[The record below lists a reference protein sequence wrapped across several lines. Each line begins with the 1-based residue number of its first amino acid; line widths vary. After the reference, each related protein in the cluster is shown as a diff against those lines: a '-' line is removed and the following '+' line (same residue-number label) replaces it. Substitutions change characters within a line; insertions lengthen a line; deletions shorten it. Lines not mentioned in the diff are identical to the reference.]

1 MNTDQAQIHQNS
13 CATPASIC
21 TNLRLIA
28 LLLIFLQCEISAA
41 ELKNIDTFQAAAA
54 KANRV
59 LTVPDWE
66 QTPNALTASIMEAI
80 AKGNAALDQIGSQ
93 NLEHITFESSLA
105 ALEHLRAD
113 VSAVANR
120 ATTISETDP
129 DPLMRAAAQ
138 SALKKFQKWNVGIDY
153 REDVFKAIKTFAAKK
168 PNLIGEDENLLR
180 ETLRD
185 FRRAGMDLPAE
196 KRKEIERLRRRLSEL
211 AAEFEANILAAKA
224 PVIFTREELEGVSDN
239 FLLSPG
245 IKIDNDRY
253 QVMADSMWQYNT
265 IEENAWSEATRKR
278 LYVAH
283 DSLAKGKN
291 VAVVNQMLALRNQ
304 IALYLGYK
312 SWADYQAETRMAKT
326 AANAQAYI
334 DKLISGIQPKF
345 DAELRELQ
353 QMKAADT
360 NDPNAKVDI
369 WDWRYYSNQL
379 AKQKFALDKEALRNF
394 FPLQQTL
401 DGMFS
406 IFGRVFGLR
415 FEEIKPPFK
424 WTDDLRLYVVSDTA
438 SNGPAGLLYLDLFP
452 RDGKTSGGGE
462 SEIVN
467 GRRLRDGKYQAPVA
481 AVVLNFPPPTK
492 GKPSLLSHSEAE
504 ILFHELGHALHSIVT
519 RANYARFAGTRVPV
533 DFVEAPSQMLQ
544 NWIWDKRVLD
554 TFAADYRDTPREIP
568 SDLIKRMNDAK
579 LATAGM
585 FYRRQFAFAAVDL
598 ALHGPHPTDQPYD
611 CVAVSNPI
619 FERIFLPIDRQTS
632 FIVSFRGFDGY
643 DAGYYGYAWAD
654 AIAADMAT
662 VFEKSKNGFLDKQ
675 AGMKLRREIYEPG
688 DSRDVNV
695 SIEKFLDRKQSIQPF
710 LNKLG
715 IPAR

>member
-1 MNTDQAQIHQNS
+1 MIS
-13 CATPASIC
+13 LC
-21 TNLRLIA
+21 
-28 LLLIFLQCEISAA
+28 LLFIFAVANFSAA
-41 ELKNIDTFQAAAA
+41 ELKTVDDFRAAAA
-54 KANRV
+54 KANAV
-59 LTVPDWE
+59 LTIPDWE
-66 QTPNALTASIMEAI
+66 QTPKAVEAMMNDAI
-80 AKGNAALDQIGSQ
+80 AEANKALDQIGSQ
-93 NLEHITFESSLA
+93 DLKKVTFKSTVVALDDLTYQAELA
-105 ALEHLRAD
+105 E
-113 VSAVANR
+113 NR
-120 ATTISETDP
+120 ATIIKETNTNP
-129 DPLMRAAAQ
+129 DMRAAAEN
-138 SALKKFQKWNVGIDY
+138 AIKAFQDWFVGVDY
-153 REDVFKAIKTFAAKK
+153 REAVYKAIKALADTHPK
-168 PNLIGEDENLLR
+168 LSGEDEKLLN

-185 FRRAGMDLPAE
+185 YRRAGLDLLPDQ
-196 KRKEIERLRRRLSEL
+196 RKEVEQLRKELSKL
-211 AAEFEANILAAKA
+211 GTDFDTNIVKANA
-224 PVIFTREELEGVSDN
+224 PVIFTKADLDGLPES
-239 FLLSPG
+239 FFASPG
-245 IKIDNDRY
+245 IRTGDDAY
-253 QVMADSMWQYNT
+253 TVMANVTWQFNT
-265 IEENAWSEATRKR
+265 VEENAKSEATRKK

-283 DSLAKGKN
+283 DSLAKAKN
-291 VAVVNQMLALRNQ
+291 VPVVNQMLALRNQ
-304 IALYLGYK
+304 IALRLGYK
-312 SWADYQAETRMAKT
+312 SWADYQAEIRMAKT

-334 DKLISGIQPKF
+334 DKLITGIQPKF

-353 QMKAADT
+353 QMKTADT

-424 WTDDLRLYVVSDTA
+424 WTDDLRLYIVSDTA
-438 SNGPAGLLYLDLFP
+438 SNGPDGLLYLDLFP
-452 RDGKTSGGGE
+452 RDGKTGVGGE

-467 GRRLRDGKYQAPVA
+467 GRRLNDGKYQAPVA
-481 AVVLNFPPPTK
+481 AVVLNFPPSTK
-492 GKPSLLSHSEAE
+492 DKPSLLSHSEVE

-519 RANYARFAGTRVPV
+519 RANYARFAGTHVPV

-554 TFAADYRDTPREIP
+554 TFAADYRDPPRKIP

-585 FYRRQFAFAAVDL
+585 FYRRQFAFADVDL
-598 ALHGPHPTDQPYD
+598 ALHGPHPSDQPYD
-611 CVAVSNPI
+611 CVAISNPI

-632 FIVSFRGFDGY
+632 FISSFRGFNGY

-662 VFEKSKNGFLDKQ
+662 AFEKSKNGFLDKQ
-675 AGMKLRREIYEPG
+675 VGMKLRREIYEPG

-710 LNKLG
+710 LNKLE